1 MAYLFLVR
9 RRKAPLISLLADR
22 SEKEAAV
29 AISGTWCAFVLAL
42 CLALPQPANTTY
54 IAIGSLL
61 GALLIIL
68 GFAAA
73 SRCRSI
79 SQHSASQRT
88 KLAALAVL
96 GGIGIGSVLV
106 TILVA
111 LAHREPAL
119 RARFAGRLAEP
130 AWRPWFLGLESSIVE
145 EVVFRLFVMGVVA
158 WLASRFMRYS
168 QGPFFIALVASAV
181 LFALAHLPAWLSLV
195 HATPGLVGTVLLLNG
210 SSGLMFAWLFWRWGL
225 PYAIVCH
232 FMADIIVQSLGP
244 RFVA

>member
-1 MAYLFLVR
+1 VGL
-9 RRKAPLISLLADR
+9 
-22 SEKEAAV
+22 
-29 AISGTWCAFVLAL
+29 
-42 CLALPQPANTTY
+42 
-54 IAIGSLL
+54 LL
-61 GALLIIL
+61 GALLVIL
-68 GFAAA
+68 GFSAA
-73 SRCRSI
+73 SRCRRI

-88 KLAALAVL
+88 KLTALAVL
-96 GGIGIGSVLV
+96 AGIAVGSVLLL
-106 TILVA
+106 ILVV

-119 RARFAGRLAEP
+119 RARFAGRLGEP
-130 AWRPWFLGLESSIVE
+130 TWRPLALGFESSIVE

-168 QGPFFIALVASAV
+168 RRPFFIALVASAV
-181 LFALAHLPAWLSLV
+181 LFGLAHLPAWLATV
-195 HATPGLVGTVLLLNG
+195 HATPGLVATVLLLNG

>member
-1 MAYLFLVR
+1 
-9 RRKAPLISLLADR
+9 
-22 SEKEAAV
+22 
-29 AISGTWCAFVLAL
+29 
-42 CLALPQPANTTY
+42 LALPQPANPTY

-68 GFAAA
+68 GFSAA

-79 SQHSASQRT
+79 SQHSAGQRT

-106 TILVA
+106 AILVA

-158 WLASRFMRYS
+158 WLASRFMRNPR
-168 QGPFFIALVASAV
+168 GPFFIALVASAV
-181 LFALAHLPAWLSLV
+181 LFGLAHLPAWLAAA
-195 HATPGLVGTVLLLNG
+195 HATPGLVGTVLFLNG